1 MINEYFSLLSKLLH
15 AIAKFC
21 QISWRIVRKKTRGS
35 IFFWKDTAKIN
46 LLVGNSAKK
55 ILNLRLRFFEC
66 KFFMFITLYPSGRTR
81 SILEQMSKRKQEKD
95 FFSFGFKKK
104 PPRKLSNNV
113 YSFQLDDIPRY
124 TEPIL

>member
-1 MINEYFSLLSKLLH
+1 
-15 AIAKFC
+15 
-21 QISWRIVRKKTRGS
+21 
-35 IFFWKDTAKIN
+35 
-46 LLVGNSAKK
+46 
-55 ILNLRLRFFEC
+55 
-66 KFFMFITLYPSGRTR
+66 MFITLHPSGRTR

-113 YSFQLDDIPRY
+113 YSFQLDGIPRY